1 MGKRESLKDMQTRL
15 AERLSLARGS
25 KGGQAWLAVTAGRGN
40 YLLSL
45 RQSGEILS
53 AVRLHAVPR
62 TAAWFMGVINNRGS
76 LFGAVNLGQFI
87 DQTLF
92 AAAGTATPLA
102 HHAHEDEQSRFVTLN
117 PALDVNC
124 ALHIS
129 NLDGLRAAENFES
142 SIPSFNDAP
151 AYFGRQFLDAQ
162 GKVWQELDLQ
172 TLAQT
177 PQFINISASSG
188 IPHGHSQ
195 LVS

>member
-25 KGGQAWLAVTAGRGN
+25 NGGQAWLAVSAGRGS

-45 RQSGEILS
+45 RQSGEILP
-53 AVRLHAVPR
+53 AVRLHSVPR

-87 DQTLF
+87 DQTLR
-92 AAAGTATPLA
+92 AAAGTALPLA
-102 HHAHEDEQSRFVTLN
+102 HHAYEDEQSRFVTLN
-117 PALDVNC
+117 AVLEVNC
-124 ALHIS
+124 ALHVS
-129 NLDGLRAAENFES
+129 RLDGLRSAENFES
-142 SIPSFNDAP
+142 SVPSLHDAP

>member
-25 KGGQAWLAVTAGRGN
+25 NGGQAWLAVTAGRGN

-117 PALDVNC
+117 PALEVNC

-129 NLDGLRAAENFES
+129 DLDGLRAAENFES

-188 IPHGHSQ
+188 IRHGHSQ